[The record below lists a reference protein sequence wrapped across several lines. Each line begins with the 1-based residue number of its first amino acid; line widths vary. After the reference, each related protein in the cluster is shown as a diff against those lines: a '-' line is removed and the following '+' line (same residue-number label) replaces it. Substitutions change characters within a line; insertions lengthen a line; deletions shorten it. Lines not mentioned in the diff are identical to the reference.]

1 MVLTH
6 VKVADLYRP
15 GRKPSLAFVIYRK
28 AAIAFL

>member
-1 MVLTH
+1 MS
-6 VKVADLYRP
+6 KVADLYRP